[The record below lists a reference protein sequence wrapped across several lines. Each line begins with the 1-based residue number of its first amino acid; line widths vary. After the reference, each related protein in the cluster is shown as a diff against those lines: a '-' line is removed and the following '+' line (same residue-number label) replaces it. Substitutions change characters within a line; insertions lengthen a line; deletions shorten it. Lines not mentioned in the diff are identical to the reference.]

1 VRRLPPLGRELTADD
16 ARFLE
21 RALELAEEA
30 SAAGQHPFGAVV
42 VSVVG
47 ELLGEGHNTV
57 LADLDPTAHGE
68 IAAIRD
74 AWRRAGSWGALRG
87 GTLYSNCEPCL
98 SCSFVTLQAGLRR
111 VVFAAYGTD
120 VPGFRPPLGGGM
132 TVVAEWVNA
141 QPDWEPLEVAGG
153 VLRERAVATLQAFPW
168 DERGQASA

>member
-1 VRRLPPLGRELTADD
+1 MKERD

-42 VSVVG
+42 VSARG

-74 AWRRAGSWGALRG
+74 AWRRGGSWGALRG

-98 SCSFVTLQAGLRR
+98 SCSFVTLQAAIAR

-120 VPGFRPPLGGGM
+120 VPGFRPPLGGGI
-132 TVVAEWVNA
+132 TVVAEWVDA
-141 QPDWEPLEVAGG
+141 QPDWDPVEVVGG
-153 VLRERAVATLQAFPW
+153 VMRERAVETLRAFPW
-168 DERGQASA
+168 DTEP